1 MTNSLTIG
9 LFTSNKMHTIHSL
22 LSYYKHAIR
31 LVFVLNLLQ
40 FYQKIMRWLSF

>member
-9 LFTSNKMHTIHSL
+9 LFTSIKMHTIHSL

-31 LVFVLNLLQ
+31 LVFV
-40 FYQKIMRWLSF
+40 FYVIKIENNNRIS